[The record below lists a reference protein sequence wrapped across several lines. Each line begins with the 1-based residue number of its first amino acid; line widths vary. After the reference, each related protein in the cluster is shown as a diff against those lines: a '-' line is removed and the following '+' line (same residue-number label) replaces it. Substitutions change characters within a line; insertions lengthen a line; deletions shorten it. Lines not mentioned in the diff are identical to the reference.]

1 MRLIIATAGPAS
13 LFVWLLLLGW
23 KRDVIDDVIRTKLN
37 YYRKQIVRETR
48 NYQNSAIADS
58 ITSREIFLN
67 KLRDFLNNIP
77 LFINSICPLISVS
90 LIFL

>member
-37 YYRKQIVRETR
+37 YYRKQIVRENETINIAQSSTR
-48 NYQNSAIADS
+48 LDRENYS
-58 ITSREIFLN
+58 
-67 KLRDFLNNIP
+67 
-77 LFINSICPLISVS
+77 
-90 LIFL
+90 